1 MSFQTPH
8 RFDGLKVV
16 EFANVLAGPAVGMFF
31 AELGAEVVKIE
42 HKRGGDITRGWK
54 LPAEDPQAAYS
65 AYFCSVNWGKTH
77 LFLDLDDAADQA
89 RAQSLALAADIVIAN
104 FKPSAARRFGLD
116 AAALRAAN
124 PALIYGRIQAF
135 ADPDDDSP
143 AFDALLQAE
152 TGFMHMCGDADG
164 PPVKMP
170 VALIDLLAA
179 HQLKEGLLLALLRRG
194 ETGEG
199 CEVSV
204 SLLESALASLAN
216 QASNYLMTGH
226 IPGRM
231 GARHPNIAPY
241 GDMYACADG
250 ALLLLAVGSER
261 QFESLCRALGR
272 EEWISDARFARNEA
286 RVVHRQALNDAL
298 GVVFLQK
305 KRDEWLARLKTAG
318 VPAARIRDMREVFDM
333 PEARAL
339 ILEDRLPDG
348 ATGRRLRT
356 NVFKKR

>member
-1 MSFQTPH
+1 
-8 RFDGLKVV
+8 
-16 EFANVLAGPAVGMFF
+16 MFF
-31 AELGAEVVKIE
+31 VELGAEVIKVE

-54 LPAEDPQAAYS
+54 LPLENPQAEHS
-65 AYFCSVNWGKTH
+65 AYFCAVNWGKKH
-77 LFLDLDDAADQA
+77 LFLDLDDAQDRAH
-89 RAQSLALAADIVIAN
+89 AQSLALAADVVIAN

-152 TGFMHMCGDADG
+152 AGFMYMCGEADG

-179 HQLKEGLLLALLRRG
+179 HQLKEGLLLALLERK

-204 SLLESALASLAN
+204 SLIESALASLAN

-241 GDMYACADG
+241 GDLYACADG

-261 QFESLCRALGR
+261 QFEALCKVAGHR
-272 EEWISDARFARNEA
+272 EWASDPRFARNET
-286 RVVHRQALNDAL
+286 RVIHREALNELL

-305 KRDEWLARLKTAG
+305 KHDEWLALLKAEG
-318 VPAARIRDMREVFDM
+318 VPAARIRNMREVFEM
-333 PEARAL
+333 PEAQAL

-348 ATGRRLRT
+348 STGRRLRT